1 MLSLLSR
8 SNTISNLVNGILA
21 SPCGDTDVSH
31 IHTACGHSGGMFERL
46 GSSSGGRLV
55 SRVSLLAGVF
65 CLFFF
70 LSFWRKLQ
78 EQCLCSSAERGVVEV
93 ACVLGSSPHSRC
105 SRDAGDL
112 QELVSLGPL
121 LWYRSEYRIL
131 CCCRLKLTLS
141 FYLKQLCIFEKCNY
155 QE

>member
-1 MLSLLSR
+1 MAFWPHRVETQMCHTYTLRVGPQEACSNAWVPVQVVVWSR
-8 SNTISNLVNGILA
+8 VFCYL
-21 SPCGDTDVSH
+21 
-31 IHTACGHSGGMFERL
+31 L
-46 GSSSGGRLV
+46 GSS
-55 SRVSLLAGVF
+55 VF
-65 CLFFF
+65 FFF